1 MAWSF
6 AVTRLPLLAH
16 GTFSYNVAPETW
28 PRWIKSRP
36 RGLVHCGLVEGIA
49 AHHRDCRIEKICSPR
64 NWKQPMA
71 KPREFKGLVAY
82 LQKIPAMSEPIHWQ
96 RYDDGTWSVGFSLA
110 LEHPLAWSAVQE
122 LAYVLNTL
130 SVSELLPTRFLPTA
144 PPPYLNGP
152 ACWYLSWR
160 IESTLP
166 GIKPDEVLEWLEG
179 RLPQPVDDESKW
191 LPSIAEECESPD
203 AEV

>member
-1 MAWSF
+1 MPF
-6 AVTRLPLLAH
+6 LAR
-16 GTFSYNVAPETW
+16 GAFRYNVGPERGDLGAGPSRIDLSIEGLLTASP
-28 PRWIKSRP
+28 PRNTVTAGSSKSA
-36 RGLVHCGLVEGIA
+36 VA
-49 AHHRDCRIEKICSPR
+49 R
-64 NWKQPMA
+64 NWKKIMA
-71 KPREFKGLVAY
+71 KPREFKKLVAY
-82 LQKIPAMSEPIHWQ
+82 LQKIPAMSGPIHWQ
-96 RYDDGTWSVGFSLA
+96 RCDDGTWSVGFSLA

-152 ACWYLSWR
+152 ACWYLGWR

-191 LPSIAEECESPD
+191 IPSIVEDCESPD
-203 AEV
+203 DGE